1 MWRAIAEDIERD
13 IRERVLAPG
22 DKLPSE
28 HMLVRKYYV
37 TRHMVRLALNKL
49 INKGIIE
56 SHQGRG
62 TFVRRS
68 AVAFPIGLRTRFATH
83 ADEAG
88 IEYQL
93 ETSRLEQAIM
103 PPHVARAFGVKITTP
118 GILVERLSRIDDEPH
133 AISQHYFLDERLP
146 GFIAAYKEA
155 GSITEALRQCGIS
168 DYIRYRTH
176 IISRLPSKDE
186 AELLRMPGHV
196 PLLITRA
203 INHDVGG
210 TMIEFGETRVPADRI
225 ELVIEASRFT
235 NRPPQKQESRS

>member
-1 MWRAIAEDIERD
+1 MWRMIAENIERD
-13 IRERVLAPG
+13 IRERVLTPG

-28 HMLVRKYYV
+28 HMLMRKYYV
-37 TRHMVRLALNKL
+37 TRHAVRLALNRL
-49 INKGIIE
+49 IKSGIVE

-62 TFVRRS
+62 TFVRRN
-68 AVAFPIGLRTRFATH
+68 AVTFPIGLRTRFGNH
-83 ADEAG
+83 ANEVG
-88 IEYQL
+88 VEYRL
-93 ETSRLEQAIM
+93 ETRRLERTIM
-103 PPHVARAFGVKITTP
+103 PPHVARAFGVKLTTL
-118 GILVERLSRIDDEPH
+118 GVLLERHSRIDDEPN

-146 GFIAAYKEA
+146 GFIAAYREA
-155 GSITEALRQCGIS
+155 GSITEALRQGGIS
-168 DYIRYRTH
+168 DYIRHRTH
-176 IISRLPSKDE
+176 IISRLPSREE

-235 NRPPQKQESRS
+235 NFPAQKQESRS